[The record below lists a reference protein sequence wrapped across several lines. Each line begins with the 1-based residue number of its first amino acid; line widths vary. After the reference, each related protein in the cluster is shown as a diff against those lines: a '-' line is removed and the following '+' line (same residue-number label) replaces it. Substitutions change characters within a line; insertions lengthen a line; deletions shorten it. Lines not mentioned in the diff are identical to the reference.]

1 MHRDTLSIETSSQ
14 GQWMLRFALNDG
26 LVKTATRPGLPALD
40 YLRADAGLTGV
51 KYACRE
57 GDCGSCAILLG
68 QPVGNTIQYR
78 VVTSCLLP
86 IGALHGHHVVTI
98 EGLNGRPLSPIQS
111 AFEGEGASQCG
122 FCTPG
127 FVVAFTGYL
136 LEAKQWDE
144 SNAIEAIAGNICR
157 CTGYASIRRSL
168 TTVLD
173 QLQSNVNP
181 KEERIPALVREGLLP
196 EYFLRVGD
204 LVGALEVAKPTSPP
218 KGSQV
223 VVAGGTDLYVQ
234 RPDELPERDVLV
246 LPIETESPIWQD
258 GDHIYLAATATAED
272 MKRSEILDKEVGG
285 IERAMRLMG
294 SLPIRQRATIA
305 GNIVNASPIG
315 DMTIALLAL
324 DAEISLVTGDSHR
337 SLPLREFFI
346 GYKDLDLRSGELV
359 EWIRFQTP
367 GGDALFNFEKV
378 SKRTHLDI
386 ASVNTAMSV
395 KVRGGRIQTAC
406 VSAGGVAPIPMQL
419 RRTGEF
425 LAGRLTDS
433 ATAFG
438 AAEVARSEVMPI
450 SDVRGTADYKQL
462 LLGQLILAHFNVLF
476 GIGAELL
483 EEASA

>member
-1 MHRDTLSIETSSQ
+1 
-14 GQWMLRFALNDG
+14 MLRFALNDG
-26 LVKTATRPGLPALD
+26 LVETATHPGLPALD
-40 YLRADAGLTGV
+40 FLRDDAGLTGV

-57 GDCGSCAILLG
+57 GDCGSCVILLG
-68 QPVGNTIQYR
+68 HVVGGTVQYR

-86 IGALHGHHVVTI
+86 AGALHGHHAVTV
-98 EGLNGRPLSPIQS
+98 EGLNGHALGPIQN
-111 AFEGEGASQCG
+111 AFADEGASQCG

-136 LEAKQWDE
+136 LEATQWDE
-144 SNAIEAIAGNICR
+144 REAIEAIAGNICR
-157 CTGYASIRRSL
+157 CTGYTSIKRSL
-168 TTVLD
+168 AIVLD
-173 QLQSNVNP
+173 QLRSNVDP
-181 KEERIPALVREGLLP
+181 TEERIPALVREGLLP

-204 LVGALEVAKPTSPP
+204 LVGDLEVAQPTSPP

-223 VVAGGTDLYVQ
+223 IVAGGTDLYVQ
-234 RPDELPERDVLV
+234 RPDELPERDVWV
-246 LPIETESPIWQD
+246 LPIETGNPIWQD
-258 GDHIYLAATATAED
+258 GAHTYLAATATAED
-272 MKRSEILDKEVGG
+272 MKRSEILEQSVGG

-324 DAEISLVTGDSHR
+324 DAEIGLVAGEDQR
-337 SLPLREFFI
+337 SLPLREFFL
-346 GYKDLDLRSGELV
+346 GYKDLDLRNGELV
-359 EWIRFQTP
+359 EWVRFQTP
-367 GGDALFNFEKV
+367 TSGALFNFEKV

-395 KVRGGRIQTAC
+395 EVRDGRIQTAR
-406 VSAGGVAPIPMQL
+406 VSAGGVAPIPMEL
-419 RRTGEF
+419 RSTGDF
-425 LAGRLTDS
+425 LSGRLPDS

-438 AAEVARSEVMPI
+438 AAEMARSEVNPI
-450 SDVRGTADYKQL
+450 SDVRGTADYKRL
-462 LLGQLILAHFNVLF
+462 LLGQLVLAHFDVLF

>member
-1 MHRDTLSIETSSQ
+1 
-14 GQWMLRFALNDG
+14 MLRFALNDR
-26 LVKTATRPGLPALD
+26 LVETATHPGLPALD
-40 YLRADAGLTGV
+40 FLRDDAGLTGV

-57 GDCGSCAILLG
+57 GDCGSCVVLLG
-68 QPVGNTIQYR
+68 HPEGETILYR

-86 IGALHGHHVVTI
+86 AGALHGHHVVTI
-98 EGLNGRPLSPIQS
+98 EGLNRRALGPIQS
-111 AFEGEGASQCG
+111 AFVDEGASQCG

-127 FVVAFTGYL
+127 FVVAFTGHL
-136 LEAKQWDE
+136 LEAKRWDE
-144 SNAIEAIAGNICR
+144 GEAVEAVAGNICR

-168 TTVLD
+168 AAVLG
-173 QLQSNVNP
+173 QLRSNVDP

-196 EYFLRVGD
+196 DYFLRNGD
-204 LVGALEVAKPTSPP
+204 LVSDLEIARPTSQP

-234 RPDELPERDVLV
+234 RPDDLPEGDVWV
-246 LPIETESPIWQD
+246 LPIETTNPIWRD
-258 GDHIYLAATATAED
+258 GNHIYLAATATAED
-272 MKRSEILDKEVGG
+272 LKRSDVLEQSVGG
-285 IERAMRLMG
+285 IESAMRLMG

-324 DAEISLVTGDSHR
+324 DTEIGLVAGENRR
-337 SLPLREFFI
+337 SLPLREFFL

-359 EWIRFQTP
+359 EWARFQIP
-367 GGDALFNFEKV
+367 GSDALFNFEKV
-378 SKRTHLDI
+378 CKRTHLDI

-395 KVRGGRIQTAC
+395 EVRDGRIQAAR

-419 RRTGEF
+419 RSTGEF
-425 LAGRLTDS
+425 LSGRFPDS

-438 AAEVARSEVMPI
+438 AAEMARSEVKPI
-450 SDVRGTADYKQL
+450 SDVRGTANYKRL
-462 LLGQLILAHFNVLF
+462 LLGQLVLAHFSVLF
-476 GIGAELL
+476 GIGPELL